1 MLRHFSST
9 CIRSIY
15 ISQLIRYSRVCG
27 CYRNFLDRGLLLTR
41 KLLNQGFLLVK
52 LQSSLRKFYGWQLRS
67 ICVTNDHG
75 YVPFVVI
82 TIWTFPH
89 SWLITGFVSRETW
102 RVPLVEHDLLTLK
115 EHMSASLV
123 FSGDRVARSWVFYVV
138 FCKLF
143 FILSL
148 CCLSFDLRILITHL
162 VLFFNNDAANY

>member
-9 CIRSIY
+9 CIWSIY

-41 KLLNQGFLLVK
+41 KLLNQGFLLDK
-52 LQSSLRKFYGWQLRS
+52 LQSSLGMCYGWHLRS
-67 ICVTNDHG
+67 TCVTNDHR

-82 TIWTFPH
+82 TIWAFPH
-89 SWLITGFVSRETW
+89 PWLITGFVNIETW

-115 EHMSASLV
+115 EHLSSFLV
-123 FSGDRVARSWVFYVV
+123 FSGDRVARGFFVV
-138 FCKLF
+138 FCRLF

-148 CCLSFDLRILITHL
+148 CCLSFDLRILITHW
-162 VLFFNNDAANY
+162 VLSFNNDSGNY